1 MGDVV
6 ANTDSPVA
14 PPTTPPPITSPTTSA
29 PIPPTSPTTYPTH
42 TPPTMY
48 PTHPTL
54 PCIQPLVCRLLSPP
68 TVHPLLTLLKPLL
81 PLSLQSHVKPRE
93 NSARI
98 ILTAVGGNVT
108 RKRTFARSKRK
119 TDACFVFVF

>member
-1 MGDVV
+1 MGLL
-6 ANTDSPVA
+6 
-14 PPTTPPPITSPTTSA
+14 PPHPLLFLQPHQLRIQRIPHLPCTQLNPP
-29 PIPPTSPTTYPTH
+29 
-42 TPPTMY
+42 
-48 PTHPTL
+48 L
-54 PCIQPLVCRLLSPP
+54 PCIQPLVRRLLSPP
-68 TVHPLLTLLKPLL
+68 TVHPLLILLKPLL

-93 NSARI
+93 TSARK